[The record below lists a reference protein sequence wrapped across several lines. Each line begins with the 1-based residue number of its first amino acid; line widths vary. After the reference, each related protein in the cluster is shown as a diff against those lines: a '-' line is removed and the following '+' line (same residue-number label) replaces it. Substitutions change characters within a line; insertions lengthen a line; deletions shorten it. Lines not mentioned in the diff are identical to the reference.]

1 MWRIQGLWSSSGF
14 KPSIWCE
21 EEGLVL
27 LAWLLWSLSVGLWV
41 DGSTGHTVVGVLH
54 WDSVSLWLGRL
65 HWLLLYR
72 LGWLNR
78 LRVLLLYRL
87 GWLCVLLSWL
97 LHGLS
102 LRSGLLSKVL
112 HWLLIDDLLLVG
124 QRVLLSC
131 GLFWGLIGLHL
142 VHFGLED
149 AHGTPQGAG
158 CIWQAGCSEENQ
170 NDKSNDYEIPATGE
184 RHTTPFEGVFPMLL
198 AIFPGDLVEHWLLQR
213 FI

>member
-1 MWRIQGLWSSSGF
+1 MGWVWRIQGLWSSSGF
-14 KPSIWCE
+14 KPRSGVKR
-21 EEGLVL
+21 EGLVL
-27 LAWLLWSLSVGLWV
+27 LTWLLWSLSVGLWV
-41 DGSTGHTVVGVLH
+41 DRSTGHAVVRVLH
-54 WDSVSLWLGRL
+54 WHGVCLRLGRL
-65 HWLLLYR
+65 HW
-72 LGWLNR
+72 
-78 LRVLLLYRL
+78 LLLYRL

-97 LHGLS
+97 LHWLGWLCVLLHGLC
-102 LRSGLLSKVL
+102 LWSGLLSEVL

-124 QRVLLSC
+124 QRVLLSS
-131 GLFWGLIGLHL
+131 GLFWSLIGLHL

-184 RHTTPFEGVFPMLL
+184 RHTTPFEGVFPMLP